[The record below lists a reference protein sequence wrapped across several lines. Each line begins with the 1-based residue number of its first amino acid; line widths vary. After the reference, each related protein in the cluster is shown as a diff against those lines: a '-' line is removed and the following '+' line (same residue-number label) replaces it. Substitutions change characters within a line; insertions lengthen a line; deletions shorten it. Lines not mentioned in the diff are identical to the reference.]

1 LRLCVF
7 HLGLKGALR
16 RFRAVQY
23 PLERLQSHR
32 VLRRP
37 VRDLGAQFLFYI
49 ASGSKLA
56 LEVLDG
62 RIRPRQLRLL
72 RGDALLFNVPS

>member
-1 LRLCVF
+1 
-7 HLGLKGALR
+7 
-16 RFRAVQY
+16 
-23 PLERLQSHR
+23 